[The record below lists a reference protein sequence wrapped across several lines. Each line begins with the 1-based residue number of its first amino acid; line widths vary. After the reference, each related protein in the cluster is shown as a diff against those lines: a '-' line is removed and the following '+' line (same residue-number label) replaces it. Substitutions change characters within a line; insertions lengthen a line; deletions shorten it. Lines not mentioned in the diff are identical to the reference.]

1 MRLFVRAFALALFVA
16 GTSAAVVS
24 FNSTQAM
31 AAMTASH
38 QAVVAGMPIPNQGPK
53 EMPIP
58 NQGPKVMP
66 IPNQGPK

>member
-1 MRLFVRAFALALFVA
+1 MKLIVRAFALGLFA
-16 GTSAAVVS
+16 IGASAAVVS
-24 FNSTQAM
+24 FHSTQDV

-58 NQGPKVMP
+58 NQGPK
-66 IPNQGPK
+66 